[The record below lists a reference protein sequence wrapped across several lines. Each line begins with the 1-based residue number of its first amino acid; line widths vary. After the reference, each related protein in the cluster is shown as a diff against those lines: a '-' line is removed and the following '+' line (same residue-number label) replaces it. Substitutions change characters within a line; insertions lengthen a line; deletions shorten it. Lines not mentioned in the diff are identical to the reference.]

1 MAYLMVKA
9 CKLESCHMKARGSAK
24 FPILSPCKSQSEEK
38 TRLQLRHL
46 AFDIAFSLEWLG
58 SQVTGKFFTV
68 SSSNDGLV
76 VSGDHHHV
84 IGMAFNCRSG
94 GSFFYLQF
102 IKKVVFHGVID

>member
-9 CKLESCHMKARGSAK
+9 CKLESCPMKARGSEK
-24 FPILSPCKSQSEEK
+24 FPILSPCKMQSEEK
-38 TRLQLRHL
+38 TRLQLRNL

-58 SQVTGKFFTV
+58 SHLIFQVFYSFLG
-68 SSSNDGLV
+68 NDRRM
-76 VSGDHHHV
+76 VSGVHHHV
-84 IGMAFNCRSG
+84 LVMAFNSRSR